1 MFEPELVMLKPSFRE
16 GGAPGLFRREK
27 VNEYGWELDPKTEVM
42 STIRIVGNRHAQVR
56 AQVCL
61 SMESESFQSSKTT
74 HPDSQRLE

>member
-1 MFEPELVMLKPSFRE
+1 MCEPELVMLKPSFRE

-61 SMESESFQSSKTT
+61 SMEIRELPEFRN